1 MYSKRSHK
9 QNERQP
15 TAWEKIFTNEAV
27 NMGLISKLHKVLLIA
42 QYQRNEQ
49 PMQMVKDL
57 NRDFS
62 KEDREMAKRHMI
74 RWSTLLIIREMQIT
88 TTVRYYLVIVRM
100 AIVKKSTNN
109 KCYRR
114 YGEKGT
120 LLHSWWEGKC
130 SINTSSVHLI

>member
-15 TAWEKIFTNEAV
+15 TAWEKIFTSEAV

-88 TTVRYYLVIVRM
+88 TTVRYYLVIEWPSSKNLQTTN
-100 AIVKKSTNN
+100 AIE
-109 KCYRR
+109 
-114 YGEKGT
+114 GMEKREHFYTVG
-120 LLHSWWEGKC
+120 GKV
-130 SINTSSVHLI
+130 NAP